1 MYYMNLYDV
10 YIYIFVHIQLYE
22 YVSSWKNALDF
33 DQRADLLPKPS
44 TGAAYATAAVPH
56 PVLLQKF
63 T

>member
-1 MYYMNLYDV
+1 M
-10 YIYIFVHIQLYE
+10 YIYIYDIYIYLFIYLYE

-33 DQRADLLPKPS
+33 DQRAYLLPKPS